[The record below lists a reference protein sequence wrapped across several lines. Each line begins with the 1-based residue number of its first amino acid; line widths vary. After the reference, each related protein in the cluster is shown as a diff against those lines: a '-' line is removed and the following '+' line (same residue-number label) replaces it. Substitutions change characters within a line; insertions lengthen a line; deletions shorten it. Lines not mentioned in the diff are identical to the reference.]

1 MYDVITIGGATRDIF
16 LVSDDFQV
24 EDGVLHLT
32 WGEKK
37 VCQEIYFDIGGGSC
51 NSAVGLARLGLHA
64 AFWGQVGHDSGGE
77 AVAKRLKEEGVS
89 LQFLV
94 VSDKSRTS
102 TSAVL
107 CSKNGEHT
115 IVMYRGKNDD
125 LLEGGPS
132 WEELC
137 QTKWFYLADVA
148 SQTEDLTWKIAE
160 LAEEKGI
167 KLCFVP
173 GQHQLKLGV
182 KGLER
187 VLRTTEIFILNAFEA
202 QTLLNE
208 KKPEIP
214 KMLKSFAQFGPKIVV
229 ITQDVNGAWGYDGQ
243 EVYFE
248 EAPATKVVDTTGAGD
263 AFSSAFLA
271 AIFKNNNVAQA
282 LKWGSINA
290 GSVISQ
296 FGAQTGL
303 LKNIANTS

>member
-1 MYDVITIGGATRDIF
+1 MYDVVTIGGATRDIF
-16 LVSDDFQV
+16 LISDDFLVQNGILQLV
-24 EDGVLHLT
+24 

-51 NSAVGLARLGLHA
+51 NSAVGLARLGLHT
-64 AFWGQVGHDSGGE
+64 AFWGKVGYDSGGE
-77 AVAKRLKEEGVS
+77 AVGKRLKEEGVS
-89 LQFLV
+89 LQFLS

-125 LLEGGPS
+125 LLEDSPS

-137 QTKWFYLADVA
+137 QTQWFYLADVA
-148 SQTEDLTWKIAE
+148 SQTEDLTWKIAQ

-182 KGLER
+182 QGLER

-229 ITQDVNGAWGYDGQ
+229 ITQDVNGAWGYDGR

-248 EAPATKVVDTTGAGD
+248 EAPETKVVDTTGAGD

-271 AIFKNNNVAQA
+271 AIIKGKDTEQA
-282 LKWGSINA
+282 LKWGSANA

-303 LKNIANTS
+303 LKSIP

>member
-1 MYDVITIGGATRDIF
+1 
-16 LVSDDFQV
+16 
-24 EDGVLHLT
+24 
-32 WGEKK
+32 
-37 VCQEIYFDIGGGSC
+37 
-51 NSAVGLARLGLHA
+51 
-64 AFWGQVGHDSGGE
+64 
-77 AVAKRLKEEGVS
+77 
-89 LQFLV
+89 
-94 VSDKSRTS
+94 SDKSRTS

-125 LLEGGPS
+125 LLEDNPP
-132 WEELC
+132 WDELC

-148 SQTEDLTWKIAE
+148 SQTEDLTWRIAE
-160 LAEEKGI
+160 LAEDKEI

-182 KGLER
+182 QGLER
-187 VLRTTEIFILNAFEA
+187 VLKTTEIFILNAFEA
-202 QTLLNE
+202 QTLLKE
-208 KKPEIP
+208 SKPEIP
-214 KMLKSFAQFGPKIVV
+214 KMLKSFAQFGPKIIV
-229 ITQDVNGAWGYDGQ
+229 ITQDVNGAWGYDGK

-271 AIFKNNNVAQA
+271 AIVKNKSVVQA
-282 LKWGSINA
+282 LNLGSANA

-303 LKNIANTS
+303 LKNIENTN

>member
-16 LVSDDFQV
+16 LVSDDFKVQN
-24 EDGVLHLT
+24 GVLHLN

-51 NSAVGLARLGLHA
+51 NAAVGLARLGLHT

-77 AVAKRLKEEGVS
+77 AVGKRLKEEGVS
-89 LQFLV
+89 LQFLS
-94 VSDKSRTS
+94 VSGKSRTS

-125 LLEGGPS
+125 LLDESPH
-132 WEELC
+132 WEEIS
-137 QTKWFYLADVA
+137 QTQWFYLADVA
-148 SQTEDLTWKIAE
+148 CQTEDLTWKIAE

-208 KKPEIP
+208 KRPEIP
-214 KMLKSFAQFGPKIVV
+214 KMLKSFAQFGPKIIV

-271 AIFKNNNVAQA
+271 AIIKGKNTAQA
-282 LKWGSINA
+282 LKWGSANA

-296 FGAQTGL
+296 FGAQAGL
-303 LKNIANTS
+303 LKSIP